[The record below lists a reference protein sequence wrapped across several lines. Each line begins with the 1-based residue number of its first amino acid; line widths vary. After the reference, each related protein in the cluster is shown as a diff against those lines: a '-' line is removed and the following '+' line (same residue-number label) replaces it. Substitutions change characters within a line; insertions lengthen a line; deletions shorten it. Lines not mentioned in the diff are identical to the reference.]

1 MEEKKK
7 VFVRGLKGRG
17 SEVVDTLIG
26 LGAINTVSRYNDNG
40 DYIYFINHRNEISC
54 ALIDSEV
61 GAIIMD
67 NYKEIKLSRQQ
78 WKDGDILVC
87 SRYPNCY
94 AVFKKYDV
102 NDTFDAYLIFDN
114 KNAYFDATAFAEAYH
129 RASTQELKS
138 APRIFTFLMG
148 ALNEAGLC
156 LPKEV

>member
-7 VFVRGLKGRG
+7 VFIRGLKGRG
-17 SEVVDTLIG
+17 NEVIDILTE

-54 ALIDSEV
+54 ALINSEI

-67 NYKEIKLSRQQ
+67 KYKEIELPQQQ

-87 SRYPNCY
+87 NRYPNCY

-102 NDTFDAYLIFDN
+102 NDTFDAYFIFDN
-114 KNAYFDATAFAEAYH
+114 KNVNSDATAFAEAYH
-129 RASTQELKS
+129 RATAEEIENL
-138 APRIFTFLMG
+138 PRLIDFLMG
-148 ALNEAGLC
+148 YLNEAGLC
-156 LPKEV
+156 LPKKV